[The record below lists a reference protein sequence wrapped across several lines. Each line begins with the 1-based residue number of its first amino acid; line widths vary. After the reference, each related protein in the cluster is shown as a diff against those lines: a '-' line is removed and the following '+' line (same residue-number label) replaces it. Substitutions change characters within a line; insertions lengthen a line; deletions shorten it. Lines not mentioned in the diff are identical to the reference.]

1 MITYRQSGVDIA
13 AGNTLVEQLKP
24 LVAASFDQQV
34 LKGIG
39 SFAAFYA
46 LPEQKMQQPVLVSS
60 CDGVGTKV
68 KLALEVG
75 DCRGL
80 GQDLLAMSV
89 NDLLVHGATPLF
101 FLDYYATGKLV
112 VENALVVIGGLAKA
126 CREYGVALIGGET
139 AEMPGIYHGDDI
151 DLAGFCLGIVDK
163 ENIIDGSQV
172 QAGAVVIGLAS
183 SGPHANGFSLIRRL
197 LAEQSTTPTLSD
209 GQIVSTVCLT
219 PTRIYRQ
226 AVEGLLKTLSVQA
239 FAHITGGG
247 VIENI
252 PRVLPEGL
260 AVTLHR
266 DAWPEPEVFT
276 WLKQAGDL
284 DDQEFY
290 RTFNAGIGMIAIV
303 AAEDAAAAL
312 DILNNLGERAW
323 QIGRVI
329 EQTSG
334 NRGDNRVIII

>member
-13 AGNTLVEQLKP
+13 AGNSLVEQLKP
-24 LVAASFDQQV
+24 LVASSFDNQV

-46 LPEQKMQQPVLVSS
+46 LPAQKMQQPVLVSS

-68 KLALEVG
+68 KLALEAG

-101 FLDYYATGKLV
+101 FLDYYATGRLV
-112 VENALVVIGGLAKA
+112 VENALIVIGGLAKA

-139 AEMPGIYHGDDI
+139 AEMPGVYHGEDI
-151 DLAGFCLGIVDK
+151 DLAGFCLGIVDRQ
-163 ENIIDGSQV
+163 NIIDGNGVQV
-172 QAGAVVIGLAS
+172 GDIVIGLAS

-197 LAEQSTTPTLSD
+197 LAEHSTPPTLSD
-209 GQIVSTVCLT
+209 GRTVREVCLT
-219 PTRIYRQ
+219 PTHIYRR
-226 AVEGLLKTLSVQA
+226 AVESLINALPVQA

-247 VIENI
+247 LLENI
-252 PRVLPEGL
+252 PRVLPEGM
-260 AVTLHR
+260 AVSLDR
-266 DAWPEPEVFT
+266 KCWPQPEVFT

-303 AAEDAAAAL
+303 SPQDIVKAL
-312 DILNNLGERAW
+312 SVLDSLGEKAW
-323 QIGRVI
+323 EIGVVVQQANDVRV
-329 EQTSG
+329 
-334 NRGDNRVIII
+334 VII